1 MSQSRVLFLEAH
13 AETSGVSFRIKNA
26 RERGSS
32 IWNFSGTNQIF
43 GDRVM
48 NTMGISSP
56 DSAYGEVKIQFQDYN
71 PRGEG
76 RSFVIPRKYSG
87 PQASVTLPSL
97 HGDNP
102 S

>member
-1 MSQSRVLFLEAH
+1 
-13 AETSGVSFRIKNA
+13 
-26 RERGSS
+26 
-32 IWNFSGTNQIF
+32 
-43 GDRVM
+43 
-48 NTMGISSP
+48 MGISSP

>member
-26 RERGSS
+26 RNWIFTSPYAESGEDIPMVFITLSPK
-32 IWNFSGTNQIF
+32 IWFVPEKFQI
-43 GDRVM
+43 
-48 NTMGISSP
+48 
-56 DSAYGEVKIQFQDYN
+56 
-71 PRGEG
+71 
-76 RSFVIPRKYSG
+76 FVIPRKYSG